1 MLIKF
6 IDFEEVK
13 AWVSRMIDKDF
24 QQEILSKIN
33 DHYDSHGEFAF
44 S

>member
-6 IDFEEVK
+6 IDLEEAKALVK
-13 AWVSRMIDKDF
+13 RVILVDF
-24 QQEILSKIN
+24 QQEILAKIN
-33 DHYDSHGEFAF
+33 DHFDTHGEFAF

>member
-6 IDFEEVK
+6 IDFEEAR

-24 QQEILSKIN
+24 RQEVLSKIN
-33 DHYDSHGEFAF
+33 DHFETHGEFAF

>member
-6 IDFEEVK
+6 IDFEEAR
-13 AWVSRMIDKDF
+13 AWVKRMIDLDF

-33 DHYDSHGEFAF
+33 DHFDTHGEFAF